1 MYECLVSMCIFAP
14 QVYSACEGQ
23 KRALDSLKLELQAV
37 ISHQVVARNPTQ
49 IFSEQQASLTSESL
63 L

>member
-1 MYECLVSMCIFAP
+1 MYECLAYMCICAP

-37 ISHQVVARNPTQ
+37 VSHQVVVGNPTQ
-49 IFSEQQASLTSESL
+49 IFSEQQAFLTAESPL
-63 L
+63 